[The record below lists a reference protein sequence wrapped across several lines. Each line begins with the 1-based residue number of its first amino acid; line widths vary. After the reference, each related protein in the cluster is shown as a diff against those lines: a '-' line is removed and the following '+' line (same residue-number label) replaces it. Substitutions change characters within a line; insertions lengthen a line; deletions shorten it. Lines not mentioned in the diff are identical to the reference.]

1 MVNNLTQNYCDS
13 IGGSRPVDKSEKL
26 RLDLAEGL
34 FELPSRFVDKLT
46 KISSN
51 DISSLPDRNCN
62 EFKIA
67 IGDFLNVK
75 SENISV
81 FSGSDEIIEIIPR
94 IYLNQNDTSLCLVPT
109 FSRMVDSPKKVGAT
123 VKLFAL
129 EKNHGFRLEDKVL
142 GDFIDQIKSIQPK
155 TIWICSPNNPTGIV
169 IELNQIKRLISEFP
183 KSLFV
188 INEVYQEYNSL
199 NPQKSSVSL
208 IKDNSNLLIIRSFSK
223 AFGLAGARIGYV
235 VAHQDRI
242 QEIEKFRTMYNTSVI
257 SQKLAVEAI
266 SDTKYV
272 FDLAEF
278 VKTERERVLNAL
290 FSNCKNIEL
299 VAGSSTNLLLV
310 RHKNKDLFQELLNK
324 GAIASDWRNS
334 EGIQNQG
341 YVRISIGQKKYNDK
355 IINLFRK
362 IN

>member
-1 MVNNLTQNYCDS
+1 MVNSASKKYLDS
-13 IGGSRPVDKSEKL
+13 MIKSKPIDKSGKT
-26 RLDLAEGL
+26 RLDIAEGL
-34 FELPSRFVDKLT
+34 FELPKRFIKKLHNT
-46 KISSN
+46 RLC
-51 DISSLPDRNCN
+51 DISSLPDRNCTDLKN
-62 EFKIA
+62 SISK
-67 IGDFLNVK
+67 FLSLRND
-75 SENISV
+75 NISV

-129 EKNHGFRLEDKVL
+129 EKDHGFRLEDKVL

-169 IELNQIKRLISEFP
+169 IELNKIKRLISEFS

-242 QEIEKFRTMYNTSVI
+242 QKIEKFRTMYNTSVI